1 MKLPAPFKKIANSGR
16 EDLLYDPFEIN
27 RCPLPEIR
35 PPLLPQ
41 SPACLKKI
49 RRIKSEPER
58 TESGRSQC
66 MVG

>member
-1 MKLPAPFKKIANSGR
+1 MKLPAPFKKIADSGR
-16 EDLLYDPFEIN
+16 EDLLYDSFEIN

-41 SPACLKKI
+41 SPAWLQKI
-49 RRIKSEPER
+49 RRIESEPER
-58 TESGRSQC
+58 TEFGRSQG